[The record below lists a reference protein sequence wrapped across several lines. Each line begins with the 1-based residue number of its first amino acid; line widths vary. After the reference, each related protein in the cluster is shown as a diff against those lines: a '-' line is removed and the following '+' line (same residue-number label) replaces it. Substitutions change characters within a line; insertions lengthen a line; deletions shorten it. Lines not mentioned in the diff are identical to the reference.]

1 MAHVVSRAF
10 TTFTWGCRK
19 AFVCLSECSL
29 ALHTVQKMGAV
40 DALWDMLD
48 GIFACV
54 LFDARTGE
62 FCAAR
67 DPIGICP
74 LYWGRSADGGT
85 WFCSELKGLQAQC
98 EHFDIFP
105 PARPGPLVFCG
116 ETWVTAA
123 ILCRFLAPGCKS
135 CCKAV

>member
-1 MAHVVSRAF
+1 M
-10 TTFTWGCRK
+10 
-19 AFVCLSECSL
+19 
-29 ALHTVQKMGAV
+29 HTVQKMGAV

-105 PARPGPLVFCG
+105 PVRPGPLVFFGG
-116 ETWVTAA
+116 EMGDRSYFVP
-123 ILCRFLAPGCKS
+123 FLGLRLQVLLQGSLTREIPVNSLKLSFSIKS
-135 CCKAV
+135 IGG

>member
-1 MAHVVSRAF
+1 
-10 TTFTWGCRK
+10 
-19 AFVCLSECSL
+19 
-29 ALHTVQKMGAV
+29 MGAA

-54 LFDARTGE
+54 VHDGRTGE

-67 DPIGICP
+67 DALGVCP

-105 PARPGPLVFCG
+105 PVRPAALRSRRGAVRVGVLLSDWSMLPR
-116 ETWVTAA
+116 TAHVVRSSGA
-123 ILCRFLAPGCKS
+123 LQALSAALR
-135 CCKAV
+135 V